1 MRRAYGLSSLSK
13 ETRKSNRLQMY
24 LQKQHILLGNL
35 KTLNVGLGGELN
47 KWPPAAQ
54 RTCAYPI
61 ELIGLCLIVKV
72 NSRTRECEKLFF
84 SANRILTLV
93 GNIIISPA
101 TSLTK
106 SLKLGAIIIR
116 PNMQNN

>member
-47 KWPPAAQ
+47 KWPPAQ
-54 RTCAYPI
+54 RTCAYPV
-61 ELIGLCLIVKV
+61 ELIGRWLIVKV

-84 SANRILTLV
+84 SANRVLTLV
-93 GNIIISPA
+93 GNIIISRA
-101 TSLTK
+101 TSLTT
-106 SLKLGAIIIR
+106 SIKLGGIIIR